1 MKKKEKNNVFIK
13 ILNKIVKFFDKIII
27 TPFSKVAYFIKD
39 KFTFKSGIVDKILN
53 KPTVL
58 LYISL
63 FIAIVFFVAVDQKV
77 IGINNTKAVVL
88 KNQKVNV
95 TYNEEAY
102 VIEGLPDTVDIVLMG
117 RSGDLYLAE
126 QRSDHEVSLD
136 LTDLDVGTHKVK
148 LEYNK
153 PINTLTYKLDPS
165 SLTVVIYPKV
175 SETRTVSVDVINTDK
190 LDDTLV
196 VSNVL
201 LDTNDVIIKS
211 YKEKLESV
219 ANVKAIVD
227 VNLLNAKESGT
238 YTLEGVKLVAYDET
252 GTEMKDI
259 EIVPNTVTATIT
271 ITSPSKTVPLK
282 VVPKGEV
289 RSGSAISSIT
299 SSVTNVTVYAD
310 ESLLEEINYIE
321 VEVDVTNLSEDKVY
335 QKVINKPTG
344 SRSISDTSVTITV
357 TMEKETSKDFENI
370 SIETE
375 NLDSK
380 FIAQG
385 ASQNDALVTVT
396 VKGVKSL
403 LDNLDTTNIKAYID
417 LKDVTEPGTYQV
429 PVYVTGTD
437 LKLTYT
443 SKVKSINIIVTNK

>member
-1 MKKKEKNNVFIK
+1 MKKKEKNNIFISV
-13 ILNKIVKFFDKIII
+13 LNKIVKFFDKIII
-27 TPFSKVAYFIKD
+27 TPFSKLAYFIKD

-58 LYISL
+58 LYLSL
-63 FIAIVFFVAVDQKV
+63 FIAILFFIAVDQKV

-126 QRSDHEVSLD
+126 QRADHEVSLD
-136 LTDLDVGTHKVK
+136 LTNLDVGTHKVK

-165 SLTVVIYPKV
+165 TLTVVIYPKV

-375 NLDSK
+375 NLDAK
-380 FIAQG
+380 FIVQG
-385 ASQNDALVTVT
+385 ASQNDALVIVT

-417 LKDVTEPGTYQV
+417 LKDITEPGTYQV

-443 SKVKSINIIVTNK
+443 SKVKSVNIIVTNK

>member
-1 MKKKEKNNVFIK
+1 MKKKEKNNIFISV
-13 ILNKIVKFFDKIII
+13 LNKIVKFFDKIII
-27 TPFSKVAYFIKD
+27 TPFSKLAYFIKD

-58 LYISL
+58 LYLSL
-63 FIAIVFFVAVDQKV
+63 FIAILFFIAVDQKV

-102 VIEGLPDTVDIVLMG
+102 VIEGLPDTVDIILMG

-126 QRSDHEVSLD
+126 QRADHEVSLD
-136 LTDLDVGTHKVK
+136 LTNLDVGTHKVK

-165 SLTVVIYPKV
+165 TLTVVIYPKV

-375 NLDSK
+375 NLDAK
-380 FIAQG
+380 FIVQG

-417 LKDVTEPGTYQV
+417 LKDITEPGTYQV

-443 SKVKSINIIVTNK
+443 SKVKSVNIIVTNK